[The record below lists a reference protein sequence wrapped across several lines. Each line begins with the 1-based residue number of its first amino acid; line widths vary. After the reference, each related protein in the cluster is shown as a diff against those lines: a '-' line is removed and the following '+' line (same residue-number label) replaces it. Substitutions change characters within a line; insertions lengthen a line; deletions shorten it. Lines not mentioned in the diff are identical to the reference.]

1 MYRHVLSAI
10 VLIGS
15 VNCGILA
22 DVAYAQ
28 TFELDRQAAVDLALQ
43 QNPEVVVAQ
52 KVWDAARARVTQ
64 ARALPDPELELE
76 YEELPGITRT
86 SDFAERSFGATQ
98 RVESP
103 LKWWRRGQA
112 ASQAAQATRLTVLE
126 MTRLD
131 IQFRVKLAF
140 DRVLF
145 AERRVG
151 YVEQNA
157 QLAQDFFA
165 KAQRRL
171 AAGDVVQLEVLR
183 AEVEAGRAAN
193 RMVEARGDLS
203 VAKVELNTL
212 LARPNK
218 APLQLRGDLLG
229 QPGLLPLEKL
239 QQLGMERRPDL
250 LGADWAVISS
260 HSARSATLA
269 GLMPDLNLGIFRQSI
284 RGATGGENFW
294 RVAVALDFPLWGGA
308 KQRGGL
314 AEAKAVVG
322 QAVAE
327 KDRVRYQVLLQIE
340 SALLG
345 VQSACKRVELFE
357 EGILHEAERG
367 TEVAGRSYVEGKVS
381 YLELLD
387 AQKTLSEVREEYVAA
402 LFDFRTAFYRL
413 ERATGGPLN
422 DTTSY

>member
-10 VLIGS
+10 VLLGS

-22 DVAYAQ
+22 DVAYVQ

-43 QNPEVVVAQ
+43 QNPEVVVAI

-64 ARALPDPELELE
+64 ASALPDPELVLE

-86 SDFAERSFGATQ
+86 SDFGERSFGVTQ

-103 LKWWRRGQA
+103 LKWWRRGKA
-112 ASQAAQATRLTVLE
+112 ASQAAQATRLIVLE

-145 AERRVG
+145 AERQVG

-171 AAGDVVQLEVLR
+171 VAGDVVQLEVLR

-260 HSARSATLA
+260 RSARSATRA
-269 GLMPDLNLGIFRQSI
+269 GLIARFELGNFSPKYTRSNWWREFLACCSGLGFSTLGGRETA
-284 RGATGGENFW
+284 RGTSRSQGGGGPGGCREGSS
-294 RVAVALDFPLWGGA
+294 VLPGAVANRKRL
-308 KQRGGL
+308 
-314 AEAKAVVG
+314 
-322 QAVAE
+322 
-327 KDRVRYQVLLQIE
+327 VR
-340 SALLG
+340 S
-345 VQSACKRVELFE
+345 
-357 EGILHEAERG
+357 AERAQ
-367 TEVAGRSYVEGKVS
+367 AGR
-381 YLELLD
+381 
-387 AQKTLSEVREEYVAA
+387 T
-402 LFDFRTAFYRL
+402 FRRGYFA
-413 ERATGGPLN
+413 
-422 DTTSY
+422 